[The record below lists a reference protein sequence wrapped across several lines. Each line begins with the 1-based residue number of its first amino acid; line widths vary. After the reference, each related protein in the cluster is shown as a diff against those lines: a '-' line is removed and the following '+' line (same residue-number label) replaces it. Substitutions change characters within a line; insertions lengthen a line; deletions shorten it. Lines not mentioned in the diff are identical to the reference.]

1 MLIKYVSDIL
11 KYQLELL
18 NLIQIL
24 KVLVQ
29 SEVDQLK
36 LLIWY
41 EWKINWKNV
50 TPQREDV
57 SLRQI

>member
-29 SEVDQLK
+29 SEVDQLI
-36 LLIWY
+36 LLI
-41 EWKINWKNV
+41 
-50 TPQREDV
+50 
-57 SLRQI
+57 